1 MTSRI
6 VKSEG
11 HWHLV
16 YHPTLDGRHSFTIE
30 RITHR
35 KELYDGIG
43 LENALKRFDEVVKEH
58 FGVEE

>member
-1 MTSRI
+1 MMNGQVI
-6 VKSEG
+6 KSKG

-35 KELYDGIG
+35 KELYDGIT
-43 LENALKRFDEVVKEH
+43 LEKAIERFDEVVLEYR
-58 FGVEE
+58 GLL